1 MTEKNTLKTN
11 SSKTAPLTKRML
23 TGALIGLVVIIFF
36 VTGGDAKPEWGKFW
50 MIRPLIV
57 VPLAGAMGG
66 AFYHFII
73 EQNFRHG
80 WLKVLA
86 IILSVIVFIVGL
98 WLGIVLGLAGT
109 HWD

>member
-1 MTEKNTLKTN
+1 MTEKTASKTN
-11 SSKTAPLTKRML
+11 PGKTAPLTKRML
-23 TGALIGLVVIIFF
+23 TGALIGLVVILFF
-36 VTGGDAKPEWGKFW
+36 ITGGDAKPECGKFW

-66 AFYHFII
+66 AFYHLVIKQAFT
-73 EQNFRHG
+73 RG

-86 IILSVIVFIVGL
+86 IIFSVIVFIVGL